1 MIDEATRWTDLDKV
15 LFKSSPLAAE
25 GFIPG
30 DETKTMLMQYA
41 RILVIGAGGLGCEI
55 LKCLALSGFRDIHVI
70 DLDRIDVTNLNRQF
84 LFRRAD
90 VNSYKAEV
98 AARFV
103 MSRVP
108 GCKVTPYTQ
117 KCQEFDDDFYR
128 SFHLVIAGLDNI
140 EARRWMN
147 SMLHSLVEFD
157 ADGNVVPGSARP
169 LIDGG
174 TEGFK
179 GQARVI
185 LPFTTSCYECTLG
198 SLPPQTSYQLCTIA
212 ETPRIP
218 QHCIQYA
225 YLIEWEKAF
234 PARRVDKDSAE
245 DMHWICD
252 KAIERAATYGI
263 EGVNYSMTM
272 GVVKNII
279 PAIASTNAL
288 ISASCAAEAFKLATF
303 ASKSMSNYMM
313 YMGQTGLHLNTF
325 CYEKAPNCP
334 VCSQKPVSVDFN
346 LSGTLKDFLA
356 QVTEQLQLKKPGVS
370 CASGNLYLPTPP
382 ALEQKL
388 RFKLDLTFA
397 ELIAQSFYR
406 VGDELN
412 VSDSTLTNVVKIVLT
427 LVE

>member
-1 MIDEATRWTDLDKV
+1 MVDEAQRWTDLDKV
-15 LFKSSPLAAE
+15 ILRNSPLSAE

-84 LFRRAD
+84 LFRKED
-90 VNSYKAEV
+90 VGAYKAEV

-103 MSRVP
+103 MNRVP
-108 GCKVTPYTQ
+108 GCKVTAYTQ
-117 KCQEFDDDFYR
+117 KCQEFDDSFYR
-128 SFHLVIAGLDNI
+128 DFHLVIAGLDNI

-157 ADGNVVPGSARP
+157 SQGNVVPGTARP

-185 LPFTTSCYECTLG
+185 LPFSSACYECTLG
-198 SLPPQTSYQLCTIA
+198 SLPPQTAYQLCTIA

-234 PARRVDKDSAE
+234 PGRRVDKDSAE

-252 KAIERAATYGI
+252 KATERAAHYGI
-263 EGVNYSMTM
+263 EGVTYTLTM

-288 ISASCAAEAFKLATF
+288 ISASCASEAFKLATYS
-303 ASKSMSNYMM
+303 AKSMSNYMM
-313 YMGQTGLHLNTF
+313 YMGQTGLHISTF
-325 CYEKAPNCP
+325 AYEKDSECL
-334 VCSQKPVSVDFN
+334 VCSQKPYD
-346 LSGTLKDFLA
+346 LSFSRDGTLKDLID
-356 QVTEQLQLKKPGVS
+356 TIIEKLRLKKPGVTS
-370 CASGNLYLPTPP
+370 ASGNLYLPSPP
-382 ALEQKL
+382 SLEQKL
-388 RFKLDLTFA
+388 RFKLDLSFA

-406 VGDELN
+406 EGEELN
-412 VSDSTLTNVVKIVLT
+412 ISDPTLTNVIKVNLA
-427 LVE
+427 LVD

>member
-1 MIDEATRWTDLDKV
+1 MVDEAERWTDLDRV
-15 LFKSSPLAAE
+15 IMRTSPLAAE

-84 LFRRAD
+84 LFRKED
-90 VNSYKAEV
+90 VGQYKAEV

-103 MSRVP
+103 MNRVP
-108 GCKVTPYTQ
+108 GCKVTAYTQ
-117 KCQEFDDDFYR
+117 KCQEFDDSFYR
-128 SFHLVIAGLDNI
+128 DFHLVIAGLDNI

-157 ADGNVVPGSARP
+157 AEGNVVPGSARP

-179 GQARVI
+179 GQSRVI
-185 LPFTTSCYECTLG
+185 LPFMTACYECTLG
-198 SLPPQTSYQLCTIA
+198 SLPPQTAYQLCTIA

-234 PARRVDKDSAE
+234 PTRRVDKDSAE

-252 KAIERAATYGI
+252 KAIERAAVYGI
-263 EGVNYSMTM
+263 EGVNYTMTM

-288 ISASCAAEAFKLATF
+288 ISASCAAEAFKLATYS
-303 ASKSMSNYMM
+303 AKSMSNYMM
-313 YMGQTGLHLNTF
+313 YMGQTGLHINTF
-325 CYEKAPNCP
+325 AYEKNSNCL
-334 VCSQKPVSVDFN
+334 VCSQKPVVFDFSRN
-346 LSGTLKDFLA
+346 GTLKDFIECA
-356 QVTEQLQLKKPGVS
+356 NEKFQLKKPGLS
-370 CASGNLYLPTPP
+370 CASGNLYLPSPP
-382 ALEQKL
+382 SLEQKL

-397 ELIAQSFYR
+397 ELIAQEFYHEGEE
-406 VGDELN
+406 VN
-412 VSDSTLTNVVKIVLT
+412 ISDSTLTNVIKIKLT
-427 LVE
+427 LLD